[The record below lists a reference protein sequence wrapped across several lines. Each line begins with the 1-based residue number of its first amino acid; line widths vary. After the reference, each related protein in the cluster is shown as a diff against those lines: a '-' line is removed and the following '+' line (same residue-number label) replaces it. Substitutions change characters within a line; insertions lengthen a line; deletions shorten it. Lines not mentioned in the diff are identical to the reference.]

1 MKKRIN
7 GSVRPRP
14 NAENVQYY
22 DITLELGTDPVT
34 GKRKRMYFKVNT
46 TDREEAENELM
57 IKKAEYLQE
66 KLLEPSKETVAE
78 FLERFLEDTRRNLS
92 PATTRDYKGMIERYI
107 EPLFG
112 HMKIQELTRAK
123 VQQVYNGLRKKSN
136 RSDAFVCLLIRVSR
150 VRTPD
155 RALTNHCF

>member
-57 IKKAEYLQE
+57 IKKAEY
-66 KLLEPSKETVAE
+66 
-78 FLERFLEDTRRNLS
+78 
-92 PATTRDYKGMIERYI
+92 
-107 EPLFG
+107 
-112 HMKIQELTRAK
+112 
-123 VQQVYNGLRKKSN
+123 
-136 RSDAFVCLLIRVSR
+136 
-150 VRTPD
+150 
-155 RALTNHCF
+155 